1 MAFQIGK
8 EWPGKQ
14 DGNNG
19 QGLEDKM
26 PTVWVILPSDAY
38 PKATGHQKGKSLRGQ
53 SCPCKCDFNSK
64 KLEGAQVPSGEHW
77 RECFKFS
84 LIN

>member
-14 DGNNG
+14 DGNDS

-26 PTVWVILPSDAY
+26 PIVRMILPSDAD
-38 PKATGHQKGKSLRGQ
+38 PKAPGHQKGKNLRGQ
-53 SCPCKCDFNSK
+53 SCPCKCNFNSK
-64 KLEGAQVPSGEHW
+64 KLEGAQVVNIGGNVSN
-77 RECFKFS
+77 
-84 LIN
+84 LA